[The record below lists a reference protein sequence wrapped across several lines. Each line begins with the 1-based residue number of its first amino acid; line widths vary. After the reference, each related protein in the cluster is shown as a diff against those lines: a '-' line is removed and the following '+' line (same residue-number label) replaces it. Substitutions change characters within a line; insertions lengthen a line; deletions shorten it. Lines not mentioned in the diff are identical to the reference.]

1 MYRRL
6 ILNDCKNNKFTTIA
20 TCIFMTL
27 NAALLGLCI
36 LLFVSL
42 SGSID
47 KLMEV
52 AKTPDF
58 LQMHTGDL
66 DEDDIAGFAKGRN
79 DVESMQICKFLNIP
93 NSQIL
98 IGDKT
103 FDGNMQDN
111 GVCCQSERFDYLVG
125 MDNNVIYPVADQVY
139 VPVCYKNEYDI
150 VPGDL
155 MHIGSE
161 TLTIA
166 GFIRDSQMNSM
177 MASSKRFLVSREYYD
192 KLRTIGSEE
201 YLIEFKLK
209 KGSDIGAF
217 STAYEDALLPGN
229 GPTITYP
236 LIRMMNA
243 LSDGMMIMVILL
255 ISAAMLFISTLCIR
269 CLILTGLEKDKYEIG
284 MMKAVGVS
292 GKDIRRMYIS
302 KYLILSATGTV
313 FGFMIALFAAGP
325 LSAQMKALYGDA
337 GNHGLIYILM
347 IAGEVLVEAMIL
359 LSINRTLKGIDKAP
373 TVAVLNGIG
382 SFGKKKNLWIPAG
395 IITAVSVFMML
406 VPLNLSSTLKAP
418 EFVTYMGI
426 GSGQIRIDVR
436 QTEDVSGISEN
447 LGKELS
453 KDQSVSDFV
462 LMRTGSYKV
471 KMPDS
476 QTYNLLIE
484 NGDHSKFPVKYSKG
498 SFPKSD
504 REIALSILNAR
515 ELGLDIG
522 DNIDV
527 CLKSP
532 DGSTVQRTCIIS
544 GIYSDIT
551 NGGKTAKAC
560 FDSESDETPVMWS
573 IFYVSLNDE
582 GLVRDWT
589 EKFRNAHGSAKESIK
604 VTSIKEYLDGVYG
617 QTISN
622 IGNAS
627 VVTSVFVMIVLFV
640 VILLLLRLL
649 IWRERSDSSL
659 KKALGFTSRDVQN
672 EYLKNVF
679 LVSAIGIVVG
689 ILAGVFPGQ
698 LLAGIFLS
706 SLGAQGFRFIINPV
720 QVFVLVP
727 VISLFTVLVAA
738 WAGLIEIRS
747 IRAFECLR

>member
-1 MYRRL
+1 MYQRL

-20 TCIFMTL
+20 TCIFMTV

-66 DEDDIAGFAKGRN
+66 DEGDMAGFAERRS

-111 GVCCQSERFDYLVG
+111 GVCCQSERFDYLVD

-161 TLTIA
+161 TLSVA

-177 MASSKRFLVSREYYD
+177 MASSKRFLVSEEYYD

-209 KGSDIGAF
+209 RDSDLGAF

-269 CLILTGLEKDKYEIG
+269 CLILTGLEKDKLEIG

-292 GKDIRRMYIS
+292 GRDIRKIYIS
-302 KYLILSATGTV
+302 KYLILSATGAV
-313 FGFMIALFAAGP
+313 LGFLIALFAAGP

-406 VPLNLSSTLKAP
+406 VPLKLSSTLKAP

-426 GSGQIRIDVR
+426 GSGQIRIDIR

-453 KDQSVSDFV
+453 EDEDVSDFV

-504 REIALSILNAR
+504 GEIALSILNAG

-522 DNIDV
+522 DSIDV
-527 CLKSP
+527 YLNAP
-532 DGSTVQRTCIIS
+532 DGSTVEKTCMIS

-560 FDSESDETPVMWS
+560 FDPASDSTPAMWS
-573 IFYVSLNDE
+573 IFYVSLSNE
-582 GLVRDWT
+582 NLTQDWT
-589 EKFRNAHGSAKESIK
+589 EEFRNAHGSVKESMK

-622 IGNAS
+622 IVNAS
-627 VVTSVFVMIVLFV
+627 VVTSLFVMIVLFV
-640 VILLLLRLL
+640 VILLLIRLL

-659 KKALGFTSRDVQN
+659 KKALGLTSRDVQN
-672 EYLKNVF
+672 EYLKNVL
-679 LVSAIGIVVG
+679 LVFAIGVVVG

-720 QVFVLVP
+720 QVFMMVP

-738 WAGLIEIRS
+738 YVGLLEIKT

>member
-20 TCIFMTL
+20 TCIFMTV

-58 LQMHTGDL
+58 LQMHTGNL
-66 DEDDIAGFAKGRN
+66 DEGDIAGFAKGRN

-111 GVCCQSERFDYLVG
+111 GVCYQSESFDYLVD

-139 VPVCYKNEYDI
+139 VPVCYKKEYDI
-150 VPGDL
+150 AQGEL
-155 MHIGSE
+155 MRIGSE
-161 TLTIA
+161 TLSIA

-177 MASSKRFLVSREYYD
+177 MASSKRFLVSNEYYD
-192 KLRTIGSEE
+192 KLSSIGSEE

-209 KGSDIGAF
+209 KGSDVGAF
-217 STAYEDALLPGN
+217 TTAYEDALLPGN

-255 ISAAMLFISTLCIR
+255 ISGAMLFISTLCIR
-269 CLILTGLEKDKYEIG
+269 CLILTSLEKDKLEIG

-292 GKDIRRMYIS
+292 GRDIRKMYIS

-313 FGFMIALFAAGP
+313 LGFLIALLAAGP

-337 GNHGLIYILM
+337 GNHGLIYVLM
-347 IAGEVLVEAMIL
+347 ILGEILVETIIL

-373 TVAVLNGIG
+373 TVAILNGIG
-382 SFGKKKNLWIPAG
+382 NFGKKKNLWIPAG

-436 QTEDVSGISEN
+436 QTEDISALSEN

-453 KDQSVSDFV
+453 EDESVSDFV

-471 KMPDS
+471 KMPDD

-498 SFPKSD
+498 SFPTSEK
-504 REIALSILNAR
+504 EIALSILNSE

-522 DNIDV
+522 DSIDV
-527 CLKSP
+527 FLKSP
-532 DGSTVQRTCIIS
+532 DDSTVQRTCIIS

-573 IFYVSLNDE
+573 IFYVTLSDE
-582 GLVRDWT
+582 KLVRVWT
-589 EKFRNAHGSAKESIK
+589 ERFRDTHGSAKESIK

-617 QTISN
+617 QTINN

-627 VVTSVFVMIVLFV
+627 VLTSVFVMIVLFV

-672 EYLKNVF
+672 EYLKHIF
-679 LVSAIGIVVG
+679 WVSAIGIAAG

-698 LLAGIFLS
+698 LLAGLFLS

-720 QVFVLVP
+720 HVFMMVP
-727 VISLFTVLVAA
+727 LISLFTVFVAA
-738 WAGLIEIRS
+738 WAGLLEIKA